1 MKFIHKIFQ
10 FFKNNNPMDEY
21 NSNQTKVRESLTN
34 LIYQHSKMLD
44 KQSSLID
51 ENESLALD
59 LEDSVKVNNDEI
71 SLKII
76 EKLEQNKEELIFLD
90 QQLLELESNITE
102 LKNTKKEIDLSK
114 GRYSDLL
121 TIHESKRTALKAK
134 KEILEQLNDLNT
146 NREALSSK
154 NYLAELKDQIHRT
167 NAEITLLQDET
178 KSDDSINGLRRNRVK
193 RDHLNKLQTLK
204 EKLNSNNVVI
214 VK

>member
-1 MKFIHKIFQ
+1 MKFIDKIIQ
-10 FFKNNNPMDEY
+10 LFKSKNPMDEY
-21 NSNQTKVRESLTN
+21 NTNQAKVRESLTN

-44 KQSSLID
+44 KQSVLLD

-59 LEDSVKVNNDEI
+59 LEDSVKESTDEL

-76 EKLEQNKEELIFLD
+76 ERLEQNKEELNFLD
-90 QQLLELESNITE
+90 QQLLELDTNIAE
-102 LKNTKKEIDLSK
+102 LKKTKKEIDLSK

-121 TIHESKRTALKAK
+121 TIHESKRSALRAK
-134 KEILEQLNDLNT
+134 KEILEQLNDLNS

-154 NYLAELKDQIHRT
+154 NYLTDLKDQIHRT

-178 KSDDSINGLRRNRVK
+178 RSDDSINGLRKKRIK
-193 RDHLNKLQTLK
+193 RDNLNKLQTLK
-204 EKLNSNNVVI
+204 EKFQSKNVII